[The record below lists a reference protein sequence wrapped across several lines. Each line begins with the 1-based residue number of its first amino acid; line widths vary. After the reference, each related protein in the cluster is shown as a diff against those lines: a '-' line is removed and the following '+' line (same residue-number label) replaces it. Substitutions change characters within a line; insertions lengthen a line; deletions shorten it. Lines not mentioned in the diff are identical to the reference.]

1 MRIEEE
7 LSAVHLR
14 LSRVYVENMNYDLL
28 IKRFDREGTFLYVDP
43 PYYGCEDYYGDG
55 IFSRDDFA
63 RLQAVL
69 ADIKGKFLMSINDK
83 PDIRQIFKDFYIEE
97 VQTTYLTAG
106 ANKKKRVT
114 ELLISNYRPVK
125 N

>member
-1 MRIEEE
+1 
-7 LSAVHLR
+7 
-14 LSRVYVENMNYDLL
+14 
-28 IKRFDREGTFLYVDP
+28 
-43 PYYGCEDYYGDG
+43 
-55 IFSRDDFA
+55 
-63 RLQAVL
+63 VL